1 MQMQCGESTHLEIS
15 STAHRWAPYGR
26 IQIAKQSPASQV
38 ASRAAGV
45 AGTVAK
51 TLDITNCNISPGMSR

>member
-1 MQMQCGESTHLEIS
+1 MGASKS
-15 STAHRWAPYGR
+15 PYAVV
-26 IQIAKQSPASQV
+26 IACQV

-51 TLDITNCNISPGMSR
+51 TLDKCDISPGLGVVDRG